1 MITTNNLTKEYKELR
16 NYDDILCDMN
26 TSEEYLDRVDYELIY
41 DILSDNNNEVAY
53 ISELD
58 SYVILGDLEKNII
71 NNLYIAGE
79 YDSIIEYIS
88 EEYLLEL
95 PKYYFS

>member
-1 MITTNNLTKEYKELR
+1 MITTMNLTKEYKELR
-16 NYDDILCDMN
+16 NYDDILFI
-26 TSEEYLDRVDYELIY
+26 SEEYLDRVDYELIY

-71 NNLYIAGE
+71 NNLYVAEE

>member
-1 MITTNNLTKEYKELR
+1 MITTNNLTREYKELR
-16 NYDDILCDMN
+16 NYDDILFI
-26 TSEEYLDRVDYELIY
+26 SEEYLDRVDYELIY

-71 NNLYIAGE
+71 NNLYVAEE

>member
-16 NYDDILCDMN
+16 NYDDILFI
-26 TSEEYLDRVDYELIY
+26 SEEYLDRVDYELIY

-71 NNLYIAGE
+71 NNLYVAEE

>member
-16 NYDDILCDMN
+16 NYDDILFI
-26 TSEEYLDRVDYELIY
+26 SEEYLDRVDYELIY

-58 SYVILGDLEKNII
+58 SYVRRFREKYN
-71 NNLYIAGE
+71 
-79 YDSIIEYIS
+79 
-88 EEYLLEL
+88 
-95 PKYYFS
+95 K